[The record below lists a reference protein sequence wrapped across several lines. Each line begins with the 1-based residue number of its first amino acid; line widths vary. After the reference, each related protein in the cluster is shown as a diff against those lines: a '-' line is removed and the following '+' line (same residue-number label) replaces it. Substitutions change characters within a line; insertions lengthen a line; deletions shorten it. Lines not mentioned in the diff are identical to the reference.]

1 MCGTYKLQHSLEF
14 AFRQLRPPPQCCI
27 RWEWHLWHLWHL
39 QPERFQQFFYNVVLQ
54 LFYNVLHLK
63 LCFFLH
69 WLIEPCLIFSE
80 ALQSQALSE
89 SPKHH
94 VLEAVVQE
102 AISVTTCIILQ
113 EFCSA
118 NLCIMSSQAKE
129 SQGSH
134 QTAATRHPIAETFG
148 ETVSWIHLTA
158 VYLYY
163 LVLMFLNV
171 SDTCLICL
179 IMSGKIC
186 TQGHKWHQWCI
197 AGMLMGLKS
206 QRSRKVSKYSF
217 NLFWNIRWPHL
228 PGSPV
233 LEGTIFAYGT
243 QNATKLVAINHFQA
257 WRLCLGHVKF
267 GANIFGQLLLRHF
280 TRNVFN
286 WGSLDGGGSIMKYPL
301 KTSWGPSCSHPE
313 AVKGSEGG
321 RLGVWKWYEISLSNR
336 VWSLFAR

>member
-1 MCGTYKLQHSLEF
+1 MRCGTYKLQHSLEF

-39 QPERFQQFFYNVVLQ
+39 QSERFQQFFYNVVLQ

-148 ETVSWIHLTA
+148 EIVS
-158 VYLYY
+158 
-163 LVLMFLNV
+163 
-171 SDTCLICL
+171 
-179 IMSGKIC
+179 
-186 TQGHKWHQWCI
+186 
-197 AGMLMGLKS
+197 
-206 QRSRKVSKYSF
+206 
-217 NLFWNIRWPHL
+217 
-228 PGSPV
+228 
-233 LEGTIFAYGT
+233 
-243 QNATKLVAINHFQA
+243 
-257 WRLCLGHVKF
+257 
-267 GANIFGQLLLRHF
+267 
-280 TRNVFN
+280 
-286 WGSLDGGGSIMKYPL
+286 
-301 KTSWGPSCSHPE
+301 
-313 AVKGSEGG
+313 
-321 RLGVWKWYEISLSNR
+321 
-336 VWSLFAR
+336 